1 MIDVKERASEETQ
14 HIELDREQFRNEAGY
29 LQQVLKE
36 RQGLIQ
42 AAVMVKAVDA
52 LETMKSS
59 LAGIGT
65 ADYTPPECAKRCETV
80 GVTKGNLNTL
90 STIILGIMAGL
101 FIGLGAMLATVVT
114 TNTGLGFGLTK
125 LLGGLVFCLGLIL
138 VVVAGAE
145 LFTGNNLIVM
155 SWLSGKTRLTSL
167 LRNWGLVYVANL
179 AGSLLLVVIMFSTM
193 QWSLSS
199 HGVGVTALNVAN
211 AKVNLSFASAF
222 SRGILC
228 NMLVCLAVWLCFS
241 ARTVPGKIL
250 AILFPITAFVAAGFE
265 HSIANMYFIPMGILM
280 SHQSSVLTAAGLTS
294 ANVAHLNVM
303 GMIGNLIPVTLGN
316 IVGGVIMVGGVYWLS
331 YLRQERAAATCAMP
345 VTKAAPAATPV
356 ANPVKAG
363 TDPIMVGVGS
373 KALFEVL
380 GRARDDNS
388 FLASL
393 SEDPHKALKDYDLT
407 PQEKAALAS
416 GDIRQIESQIG
427 ALDNALQT
435 WLMARLSQEKW

>member
-1 MIDVKERASEETQ
+1 MIDVKERASEETE

-155 SWLSGKTRLTSL
+155 SWLSGKTRLASL

-294 ANVAHLNVM
+294 ANVAHLDVM

>member
-52 LETMKSS
+52 LEAMKSS

>member
-1 MIDVKERASEETQ
+1 MIDVKERASEKTE
-14 HIELDREQFRNEAGY
+14 HIELDREQSRNEAGY

-52 LETMKSS
+52 LEAMKSG

-65 ADYTPPECAKRCETV
+65 ADYTPPECAKRCETT

-179 AGSLLLVVIMFSTM
+179 AGSLLLVLIMFYTV

-222 SRGILC
+222 TRGILC

-294 ANVAHLNVM
+294 ANVANLDVM
-303 GMIGNLIPVTLGN
+303 GFIGNLIPVTLGN